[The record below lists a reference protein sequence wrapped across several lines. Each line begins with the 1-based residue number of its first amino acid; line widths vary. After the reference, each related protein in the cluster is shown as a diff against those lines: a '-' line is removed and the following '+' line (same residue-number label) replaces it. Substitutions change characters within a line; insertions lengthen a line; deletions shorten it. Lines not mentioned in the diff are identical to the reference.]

1 MKNALNPR
9 IIDIISSY
17 EGDAS
22 ILALNLGVL
31 ANLLNCCLYTFVAH
45 FKGVLD
51 HEGVD
56 DALPELLLLKRRG
69 RSSQEKLKSLK
80 DPQTMIYLL

>member
-51 HEGVD
+51 HEGVETPSLSSCSSSGED
-56 DALPELLLLKRRG
+56 DPPRR
-69 RSSQEKLKSLK
+69 S
-80 DPQTMIYLL
+80 